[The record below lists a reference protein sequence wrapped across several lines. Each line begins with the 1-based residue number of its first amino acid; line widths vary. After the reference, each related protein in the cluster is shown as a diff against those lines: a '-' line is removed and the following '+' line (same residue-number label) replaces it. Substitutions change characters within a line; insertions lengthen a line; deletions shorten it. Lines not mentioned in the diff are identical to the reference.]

1 MVEPAQFDY
10 YNDEKAE
17 DNRGM
22 DILQVRIAEYASE
35 VMFVLV
41 GVGGWV
47 VGVVYNKKDRR
58 KPY

>member
-41 GVGGWV
+41 GVGG
-47 VGVVYNKKDRR
+47 
-58 KPY
+58 